1 MKKTNGMN
9 NRLTFAGTVFAVFF
23 LLMSG
28 TALAQQ
34 GYGEQGYGGDAG
46 QGATGTPPAHTTQS
60 FSDDQLHQFAAAN
73 SEVREIRNDY
83 TEKLEGIQDQAE
95 AVEIHQEMNEKMI
108 EAVNNVGLAVDTYN
122 AIANQVSFDTHL
134 KDRVDQLMHQ

>member
-1 MKKTNGMN
+1 MKRTNGIN
-9 NRLTFAGTVFAVFF
+9 NSLPFAGSVLAILI

-46 QGATGTPPAHTTQS
+46 QGPAGTPPAHTAQD
-60 FSDDQLHQFAAAN
+60 FSDDQLHQFVAAN
-73 SEVREIRNDY
+73 SEVRDIRNDY

-95 AVEIHQEMNEKMI
+95 AVEIHQEMNDKMV
-108 EAVNNVGLAVDTYN
+108 EAVNGVGLDVGTYN

-134 KDRVDQLMHQ
+134 KGRVDQLMHQ